1 MKRCAKHYAKFLVH
15 IIEFSFYNPKKYV
28 LPSPFSEEEILAQSV
43 SWFYQG
49 HTISK

>member
-1 MKRCAKHYAKFLVH
+1 MFRLFLLRAKHYAKFLMH

-43 SWFYQG
+43 S
-49 HTISK
+49 